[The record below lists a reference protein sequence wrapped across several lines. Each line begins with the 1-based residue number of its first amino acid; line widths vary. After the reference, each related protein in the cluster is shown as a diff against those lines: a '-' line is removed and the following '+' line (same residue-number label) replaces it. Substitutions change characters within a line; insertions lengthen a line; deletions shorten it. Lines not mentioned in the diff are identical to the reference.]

1 MTKQWVVEGKL
12 RWCWLELGDAALM
25 LQEFWKEG
33 RHRNVPEGPVGLGVS
48 LNFRCADAVSLYREL
63 VGRGVEA
70 RRPSVG
76 NRLWVTQVTDP
87 DGYRLF
93 FESPT
98 DAPEETVWSGEA

>member
-1 MTKQWVVEGKL
+1 M
-12 RWCWLELGDAALM
+12 
-25 LQEFWKEG
+25 
-33 RHRNVPEGPVGLGVS
+33 
-48 LNFRCADAVSLYREL
+48 SLYREL